1 MGLKAPPARALRS
14 RGRGE
19 TVIHG
24 LKPALL
30 SRLLSHIS
38 LAGDPERETIP
49 IRTPYTSEV
58 IVNLPA
64 SREADVESAVSRARA
79 AQPAWAGSS
88 YAERG
93 GIFLR
98 FHDLL
103 LERQEQ
109 ILDIIQLETGKARRH
124 AFEEVLDTVV
134 VSRYYAM
141 RAGKLLRPRRRKGA
155 LPGFTRTWEI
165 RSPIGVVG
173 FIVPWNYPLN
183 LAITDAVPALMAGNT
198 AVLKPDHQTSLT
210 ALWALDLLRE
220 AGLPPDVFQVVTGD
234 GRQIG
239 PMLGDCVDFLMF
251 TGSTRTG
258 KTVAQQAA
266 GRLIG
271 CSLELGGKNPML
283 IFEDADLDRTVEGAV
298 RGCFVGAGQ
307 VCVSIE
313 RIYVHESLYEEFL
326 RRFVER
332 TRALRVGA
340 AFDFSIE
347 MGSLTSE
354 AQLATVEEH
363 VCDALSKGAKLA
375 AGGFRRPDLGPLFYE
390 PTILT
395 DVPEDSKVFAEETFG
410 PVVAVYPFATEA
422 EAIERA
428 NDSRYGLNAS
438 VWTRDTARALRIAR
452 QIQAGSV
459 NVNEAYAAT
468 WGSVDSPIGGLKE
481 SGISSRHGAEG
492 IVKFTRSQTIAVQ
505 RLLPIAPP
513 PRVDPAAH
521 ARWMTRLLKLL
532 RRTRY
537 LG

>member
-1 MGLKAPPARALRS
+1 ML
-14 RGRGE
+14 
-19 TVIHG
+19 V
-24 LKPALL
+24 

-38 LAGDPERETIP
+38 IGKGTREEIAV
-49 IRTPYTSEV
+49 RAPYTGEV
-58 IVNLPA
+58 LVNIPCAL
-64 SREADVESAVSRARA
+64 EDDVEFAVEGARA
-79 AQPAWAGSS
+79 AQPAWAALPFSD
-88 YAERG
+88 RG
-93 GIFLR
+93 KIFLR

-103 LERQEQ
+103 LDRQHE
-109 ILDIIQLETGKARRH
+109 ILDIVQLETGKARRH

-134 VSRYYAM
+134 VSRYYSL
-141 RAGKLLRPRRRKGA
+141 RAEKLLKPRRRKGA

-165 RSPIGVVG
+165 RAPAGVVG
-173 FIVPWNYPLN
+173 FVVPWNYPLN
-183 LAITDAVPALMAGNT
+183 LAITDAIPALMAGNT
-198 AVLKPDHQTSLT
+198 AILKPDHQTSLT

-239 PMLGDCVDFLMF
+239 PMLGDRVDFLMF

-258 KTVAQQAA
+258 RVVARQAA

-271 CSLELGGKNPML
+271 CSLELGGKNAML
-283 IFEDADLDRTVEGAV
+283 VLQDADLDRTVEGAV

-307 VCVSIE
+307 VCVSLE
-313 RIYVHESLYEEFL
+313 RVYVHESIYDEFL
-326 RRFVER
+326 HRFVER
-332 TRALRVGA
+332 TRALRIGPA
-340 AFDFSIE
+340 LNFSIE

-363 VCDALSKGAKLA
+363 VCDALNKGARLA
-375 AGGFRRPDLGPLFYE
+375 AGGRRRPDLGPLFFE

-395 DVPEDSKVFAEETFG
+395 DVPENAKVYAEETFG

-428 NDSRYGLNAS
+428 NASRYGLNAS
-438 VWTRDTARALRIAR
+438 VWTRDTARGLQIAR

-468 WGSVDSPIGGLKE
+468 WGSVDSPIGGMKE
-481 SGISSRHGAEG
+481 SGISSRHGTEG
-492 IVKFTRSQTIAVQ
+492 ILKFTKSQTIAIQ
-505 RLLPIAPP
+505 RILSIAPP
-513 PRVDPAAH
+513 PGVDPAAH
-521 ARWMTRLLKLL
+521 ARWMTKLLKLL
-532 RRTRY
+532 RRTRV